1 MKIIK
6 VENAGE
12 IPDDFTGIA
21 EYSYGTK
28 EWYKEGKLH
37 REGGPAV
44 ENRNEFNSWFKEGKL
59 HREDGPAIEYSHGEK
74 EYWVNGETLQTN
86 IFIYGKIF
94 LGKEKG
100 KYGLEW
106 LRFLTE
112 DKIEEYPIVPGH
124 EYEFIEIKYFT
135 LEEFLNRKVRS
146 AGCAADNA

>member
-6 VENAGE
+6 VECAGE

-21 EYSYGTK
+21 EYSNGNR

-44 ENRNEFNSWFKEGKL
+44 EYPIGTKLWFKEGKR
-59 HREDGPAIEYSHGEK
+59 HRLDGPAIEYSHGDK

-135 LEEFLNRKVRS
+135 LEEFLNRKV
-146 AGCAADNA
+146 